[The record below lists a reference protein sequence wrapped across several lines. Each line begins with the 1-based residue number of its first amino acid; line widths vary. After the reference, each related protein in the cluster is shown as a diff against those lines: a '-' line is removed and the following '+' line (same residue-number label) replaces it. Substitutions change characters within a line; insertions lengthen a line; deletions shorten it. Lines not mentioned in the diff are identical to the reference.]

1 MFWTGRTVRPYCAA
15 SSLLVP
21 ALPNDVAVLARTEV
35 APQPLPPLA
44 VALAAVFASLYIYEK
59 GTIVVIR
66 SLSTQMSVSKDLI
79 VHLDHASSVE
89 LSANLVNEMVIIDTV
104 YYTNYTKS

>member
-15 SSLLVP
+15 SLLVP
-21 ALPNDVAVLARTEV
+21 ALPSDVAEVVV
-35 APQPLPPLA
+35 APQQFPPLA

-89 LSANLVNEMVIIDTV
+89 LSANLVNEMGDLRLF
-104 YYTNYTKS
+104 

>member
-1 MFWTGRTVRPYCAA
+1 MLWTGRTVRPYCAA
-15 SSLLVP
+15 SLLVP
-21 ALPNDVAVLARTEV
+21 APPSDVAVRTEV
-35 APQPLPPLA
+35 APQPVPPLA

-59 GTIVVIR
+59 GTILVIR

-104 YYTNYTKS
+104 VLH

>member
-15 SSLLVP
+15 SLLVP
-21 ALPNDVAVLARTEV
+21 ALPSDVV
-35 APQPLPPLA
+35 APQQFPPLA

-104 YYTNYTKS
+104 VYYTTNYTKS